1 LIKKA
6 KHILSAFRQKINYT
20 NNDIGS
26 LLGWNKSFFDEARG
40 ARIILYHGICV
51 NDHTRFNNIFLPL
64 DTFREHIQ
72 FYKEHFNIISLDDYY
87 QQRFREDRFNICIS
101 FDDGYANN
109 YKYVLPLLEE
119 LEVPA
124 SFFITAIRDCGYDI
138 LWNDFIGII
147 SKYGPEE
154 LVFENEVFRKKRF
167 SRYVSTKNNIDL
179 KEMLRSGGFNIKAA
193 MMESLYPLVPF
204 RKNKSEEDYW
214 LQMTE
219 KEISDLSSSRWATV
233 GCHGF
238 YHNDLSKIDIDDAEL
253 EMIRSKKYLEKII
266 GKEIKA
272 MAFPYG
278 AYTPAVVSRAKH
290 TGFSQLLAM
299 DFFSEEDHSDPA
311 MRERFTVNPFI
322 SVNNQMIANIK
333 GNYAS
338 RY

>member
-1 LIKKA
+1 MKRA
-6 KHILSAFRQKINYT
+6 KHILAAVRQKMNYT

-26 LLGWNKSFFDEARG
+26 LLGWNKSFFEEARG
-40 ARIILYHGICV
+40 ARIILYHGICM
-51 NDHTRFNNIFLPL
+51 NDHTRFNNIFLTV
-64 DTFREHIQ
+64 DTFREHIR
-72 FYKEHFNIISLDDYY
+72 FYKKHFNIISLDDYY
-87 QQRFREDRFNICIS
+87 EQRFRKDRFNVCLS

-119 LEVPA
+119 MEVPA
-124 SFFITAIRDCGYDI
+124 SFFITAIRDAGYDI

-147 SKYGPEE
+147 GKYGPEE
-154 LVFENEVFRKKRF
+154 LVFENEIFRKKRF
-167 SRYVSTKNNIDL
+167 SRYVSVKNNTDL
-179 KEMLRSGGFNIKAA
+179 KEILQSGGFNIKAA
-193 MMESLYPLVPF
+193 MMESLYTLVPF
-204 RKNKSEEDYW
+204 KENKSEQDYW

-219 KEISDLSSSRWATV
+219 KEIRDLSASKWVTV
-233 GCHGF
+233 GCHGY
-238 YHNDLSKIDIDDAEL
+238 YHNDLSKIDIHDAEL
-253 EMIRSKKYLEKII
+253 EMIRSKKYLEKIT

-278 AYTPAVVSRAKH
+278 AYTPAVVKSAKQA
-290 TGFSQLLAM
+290 GFSQLLAT
-299 DFFSEEDHSDPA
+299 DFFFDEDYSDPA